1 MFNMDPER
9 AKRRQSIK
17 VIVSE
22 SIMVLT
28 VIIMVTVLG
37 FLVSGYWINTNF
49 QIERQGLLQI
59 SSIPTGADV
68 SIDGEEGSW
77 FQRTNTSKV
86 LSSGRHTVTLT
97 KEGYDSWSKTINI
110 SEGLLY
116 RIHYPRLF
124 LNERKKENVLDASNT
139 DLATMSPEH
148 NYLLLINKTTDWRLI
163 NLEDE
168 EIKEK
173 IISVANLFQNADT
186 ISSEILEINWD
197 KDSNHILLK
206 IKTNDNLEWILL
218 DIQNQENSIN
228 LTKEFSSN
236 FSDIEIIDN
245 SSNNLLAIKNNN
257 LHKINIPSKTLS
269 SVLVENIV
277 NFDHYNNEII
287 FSAKNQSDT
296 DTPKYYLGTSQ
307 TSSDKITKIEDFDNP
322 FVPRISKFYE
332 DKYITILSKNTIS
345 LYKKEDFV
353 KLSDFELS
361 FSPEHIKVGHNGEF
375 IIAYSGNRIATLDM
389 ESMSITEWS
398 TDGSKFGWLDDD
410 MIYSVSDGDL
420 IVYDYDGFNRRVVAN
435 NASSDFPVGI
445 TDNKWLYYFSDSEL
459 VREYL
464 TK

>member
-1 MFNMDPER
+1 MDPER